1 MKDRRSV
8 MKKILVGYTGRLY
21 GDKMILEVAKEHA
34 KAFDASLII
43 ASSIGSITERNMVE
57 VEEMKN
63 HLAYVK
69 DTMVNA
75 GISCE
80 TRVFVRGVTPGED
93 LVDFARDENVDEIII
108 GIENKSKVGKLLFGS
123 NAQYIILEAPCPV
136 VCVK

>member
-1 MKDRRSV
+1 